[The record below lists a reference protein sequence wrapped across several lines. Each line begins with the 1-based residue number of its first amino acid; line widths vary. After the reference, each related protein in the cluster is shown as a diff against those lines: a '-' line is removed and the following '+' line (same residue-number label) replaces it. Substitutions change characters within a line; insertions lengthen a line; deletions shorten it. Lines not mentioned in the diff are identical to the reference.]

1 VDGVG
6 LCDHRSFM
14 DYLWLYER
22 ASESVERRKGERTTM
37 MVACWVGLGVIG
49 FVILSIVAAWFGT
62 YTPPP
67 ETITQGPRVPKGDRL
82 RGFIPTIP
90 WTR

>member
-1 VDGVG
+1 
-6 LCDHRSFM
+6 
-14 DYLWLYER
+14 
-22 ASESVERRKGERTTM
+22 M
-37 MVACWVGLGVIG
+37 MVACWVSLGVIG
-49 FVILSIVAAWFGT
+49 FVLLSIVAAWFGE

-67 ETITQGPRVPKGDRL
+67 EPITQGPRVPKGDRL